1 MQQYL
6 IYVIPAAIV
15 LMVFVFGFANSR
27 KVMSQYS
34 AVAGANADEQT
45 DKPKHSGVYEA
56 PGVNQQSSHPLGAV
70 QSVIRGRI
78 RFLAFG
84 VMLIGIALL
93 GLYMLHM
100 TDIMAEYSDNPATK
114 LVMTILLAGGV
125 VWGLQLISFITC
137 RVRLRRTGFEISSIL
152 GTKAYEYKDVDF
164 HLDRTIE
171 HKYESDGY
179 RPAVMK
185 AGSYN
190 FIWLCQVLFRDG
202 RKPIIL
208 KSSRYAWLKNKMLK
222 LIDALYGAIKT

>member
-6 IYVIPAAIV
+6 IYIIPAAIV
-15 LMVFVFGFANSR
+15 LIVFVFGFANAR
-27 KVMSQYS
+27 KAMSKS
-34 AVAGANADEQT
+34 AAAGGANSGGQT
-45 DKPKHSGVYEA
+45 DKPKHNGVYEA
-56 PGVNQQSSHPLGAV
+56 SGVNQQSNHPLGAV

-84 VMLIGIALL
+84 FMLIGIALL

-100 TDIMAEYSDNPATK
+100 TNIMAEYSDNWATK

-125 VWGLQLISFITC
+125 AWGLQLISFITY
-137 RVRLRRTGFEISSIL
+137 RVRLRRTGFEISSIF

-179 RPAVMK
+179 RPVFMK

-190 FIWLCQVLFRDG
+190 FIWVCQVLFRDG
-202 RKPIIL
+202 RKPIML
-208 KSSRYAWLKNKMLK
+208 KSSRYAWLKNKMLG
-222 LIDALYGAIKT
+222 LINALYGESK